1 MTRDTINMLSAC
13 YAPSTDCVWAW
24 LRAMHEQGFE
34 LRGSTVCDVVF
45 YTPDQCII
53 PAVKEGVPV
62 WIPMRS
68 QPGSREVLYKTV
80 KGSRL
85 HFPDPVAAAIWWG
98 VERTNGA
105 PEIEPLS
112 PGDVMLK
119 MPSFPPP
126 APQFPPPF
134 PPPPFPPPWVAG
146 DVVTNQPPAVGWVDA
161 NQPPPTPWGSTS
173 QAPAVSATA
182 RSQPGKGPTA

>member
-62 WIPMRS
+62 WIPTRS
-68 QPGSREVLYKTV
+68 QPGAREVLYRIV

-98 VERTNGA
+98 VERTNTP
-105 PEIEPLS
+105 PEVQPLS
-112 PGDVMLK
+112 PGDVLTK
-119 MPSFPPP
+119 VPAWPQP
-126 APQFPPPF
+126 APQFPPSF
-134 PPPPFPPPWVAG
+134 PPPFPPSFPPPWVECAI
-146 DVVTNQPPAVGWVDA
+146 N
-161 NQPPPTPWGSTS
+161 PPPPPQMTIA
-173 QAPAVSATA
+173 QASASIQAHNGAVKA
-182 RSQPGKGPTA
+182 GKAGPTA